1 MKGVIDRFE
10 GDFAIIVFDDGKVEN
25 INRQLIPKEAREGD
39 VIVFAATIYIDKE
52 ETLKRKKELDK
63 YLNLWED

>member
-39 VIVFAATIYIDKE
+39 VIVFAATTYIDKE
-52 ETLKRKKELDK
+52 ETLKRKKESNK

>member
-39 VIVFAATIYIDKE
+39 VIVFSDTTYIDKE
-52 ETLKRKKELDK
+52 ETLKRKKESDK
-63 YLNLWED
+63 YLNLWKD